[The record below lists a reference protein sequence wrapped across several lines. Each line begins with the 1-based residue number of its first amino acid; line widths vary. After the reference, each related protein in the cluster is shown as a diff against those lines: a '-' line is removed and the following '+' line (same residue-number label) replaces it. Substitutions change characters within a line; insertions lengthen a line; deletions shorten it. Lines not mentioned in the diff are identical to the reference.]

1 MHENSDVS
9 EEEDSTCCSF
19 WKSSPSCSSNQCSSP
34 PPSVLVLC
42 FLLDSLPSISSSC
55 WSASPS
61 LPLSSSLRSCLRAK
75 SDLFPKCFYQT
86 GLSESAL
93 RRSENNKYR
102 LKKKQKQKIKA
113 RKYEPIRNNKI
124 RAFRSSSVC
133 LCVCVC
139 LSQCKSFTSFII
151 LVKADNVISAT

>member
-61 LPLSSSLRSCLRAK
+61 LPLSSSLRFYQVLLSNR
-75 SDLFPKCFYQT
+75 FVRKCFTEIREQQIQI
-86 GLSESAL
+86 
-93 RRSENNKYR
+93 
-102 LKKKQKQKIKA
+102 KKKQRQKIKA
-113 RKYEPIRNNKI
+113 RKYEHIRNNKI

-139 LSQCKSFTSFII
+139 LSQYKSFTSFII